1 MLVRDHIPH
10 LGEVI
15 MPRIKPSW
23 RRRHPGR
30 QLASLPRIYSPVP
43 DIRPDENEGQSSSEV
58 VLVSGEVSVL
68 PELNHHVLG
77 FLSGKDFIRFGKVS
91 KAAKRVVITCKALL
105 YDAVRARIHE
115 YHVPYHSRLDRGRQ
129 PQFLSTGLTN
139 MHRFE
144 IGNRVVCAMGDNLV
158 FGRNRVHGYCVGVTH
173 QYVHIILCEH
183 VFDSDPVSERVESRY
198 GVQHVRPYIGRND
211 DACVVQNW
219 HHGPRVGNPF

>member
-10 LGEVI
+10 LSEVI
-15 MPRIKPSW
+15 MPRIKPTW

-30 QLASLPRIYSPVP
+30 QLANLPRIYSPVP
-43 DIRPDENEGQSSSEV
+43 DIRPEENEGQSNSEV

-68 PELNHHVLG
+68 PELNHRVLG
-77 FLSGKDFIRFGKVS
+77 FLSAKDFIRFGKVS
-91 KAAKRVVITCKALL
+91 QAAKRVVSTCKALL
-105 YDAVRARIHE
+105 YDAIRTRICD
-115 YHVPYHSRLDRGRQ
+115 YRVPYHNRLVRGQ
-129 PQFLSTGLTN
+129 QFLSTGLTN

-183 VFDSDPVSERVESRY
+183 VFNSGPVSERVKSQYAVE
-198 GVQHVRPYIGRND
+198 HVRPYVGKNH
-211 DACVVQNW
+211 DAYVVQNW
-219 HHGPRVGNPF
+219 HSGPRVGNPF